1 MARSSSRRQ
10 DAKNDTRRQ
19 EEGRPW
25 QPWPSSRLGVLQWL
39 DRAALGGIALGFL
52 LVFQPWGGTLR
63 SGFFVTA
70 FATILHIVTSH
81 MEMPDEGPEETPGAE

>member
-1 MARSSSRRQ
+1 MGRSSNSTEAGAAGTCVTPETGEAARRV
-10 DAKNDTRRQ
+10 K
-19 EEGRPW
+19 
-25 QPWPSSRLGVLQWL
+25 RLWGIPVVKLV
-39 DRAALGGIALGFL
+39 DRSALGGIALGFL

-81 MEMPDEGPEETPGAE
+81 MEIPDE

>member
-1 MARSSSRRQ
+1 MGQSSS
-10 DAKNDTRRQ
+10 DAKANPPKGARGAAEPGDAASA
-19 EEGRPW
+19 GPMKLCGI
-25 QPWPSSRLGVLQWL
+25 PVLKL
-39 DRAALGGIALGFL
+39 VDRAALGGIALGFL

-81 MEMPDEGPEETPGAE
+81 MEIPDE